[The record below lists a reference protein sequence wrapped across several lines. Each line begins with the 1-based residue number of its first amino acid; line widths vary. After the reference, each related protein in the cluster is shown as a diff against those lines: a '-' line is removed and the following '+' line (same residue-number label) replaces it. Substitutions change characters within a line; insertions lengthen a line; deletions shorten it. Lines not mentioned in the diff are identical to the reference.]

1 MIHGTSG
8 KLQIGLD
15 REKVRKTY
23 PGDVPLHIAEAS
35 VTVVLKIP
43 FFILKNIPFIELGRG
58 IPALNASHCGQGKE
72 ATKKGEDY

>member
-1 MIHGTSG
+1 MNVDDPWHQWKVTDW
-8 KLQIGLD
+8 IGQG
-15 REKVRKTY
+15 KTY

-72 ATKKGEDY
+72 ATKKGEE